1 MTSVP
6 TPTQAPPGPPHRPR
20 WGRRRDLILYPTVL
34 LAVAA
39 LGLVWNGALSL
50 VLTPV
55 WMLLGVW
62 LIPAGVARVATALK
76 SRR

>member
-1 MTSVP
+1 MTSTV
-6 TPTQAPPGPPHRPR
+6 TPTQPTTDASW
-20 WGRRRDLILYPTVL
+20 WGRHRDWVLYPLVL

-62 LIPAGVARVATALK
+62 LVPAAIARVATALR

>member
-1 MTSVP
+1 V
-6 TPTQAPPGPPHRPR
+6 
-20 WGRRRDLILYPTVL
+20 LYPVVL
-34 LAVAA
+34 IVVAA

-62 LIPAGVARVATALK
+62 LIPAGIARVVTDARA
-76 SRR
+76 SHQRRREPR